1 MAKPSIYWLQKAAE
15 ILGKIAPIAGT
26 ILGFIA
32 WLYNLIEVVII
43 GTIDFITAKLAEID
57 TSAFSNA
64 NFASLQWIGYLNAVF
79 PLSEYLA
86 ILSAYYIAWGVV
98 VLIRWIKS
106 FVPTVA
112 N

>member
-15 ILGKIAPIAGT
+15 TLGKISPIAGT

-32 WLYNLIEVVII
+32 WTYNIIEIVII
-43 GTIDFITAKLAEID
+43 GTIDFIADKLTALD
-57 TSAFSNA
+57 VSAFSNA

-86 ILSAYYIAWGVV
+86 ILSAYYVAWGVV
-98 VLIRWIKS
+98 VLIRWVKS
-106 FVPTVA
+106 FVPTMG